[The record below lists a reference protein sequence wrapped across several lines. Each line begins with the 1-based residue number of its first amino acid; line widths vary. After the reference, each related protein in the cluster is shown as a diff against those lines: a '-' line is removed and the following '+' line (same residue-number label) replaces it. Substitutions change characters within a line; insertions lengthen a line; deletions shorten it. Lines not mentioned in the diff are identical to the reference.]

1 MNPKLPKSNIV
12 IPKKIKGSRTIK
24 IFFGFIACLTGS
36 YLTVSAPFTF
46 WNLFFLIILYRGYEY
61 LERQGKSESAILLSI
76 IGFVLGLFT
85 YF

>member
-1 MNPKLPKSNIV
+1 MNLKVPKSNIV

-24 IFFGFIACLTGS
+24 NFFCFIACLMGS

-61 LERQGKSESAILLSI
+61 LVRQGKSESAIFLSI
-76 IGFVLGLFT
+76 IGFVLGLLT
-85 YF
+85 YL

>member
-1 MNPKLPKSNIV
+1 MNLKFPKSDIV

-24 IFFGFIACLTGS
+24 IFFSFIACLMGS

-61 LERQGKSESAILLSI
+61 LVRQGKSESAIFLSI
-76 IGFVLGLFT
+76 IGFVLGLLT
-85 YF
+85 YL

>member
-1 MNPKLPKSNIV
+1 MPKSNIV

-24 IFFGFIACLTGS
+24 NFFGFIACLIGS
-36 YLTVSAPFTF
+36 FLTVAAPFTL

-61 LERQGKSESAILLSI
+61 LDRQRKSESAIFLFI
-76 IGFVLGLFT
+76 IGFVLGLLT

>member
-1 MNPKLPKSNIV
+1 MNFKVPKSEIV

-24 IFFGFIACLTGS
+24 SLFGFIACLIGS
-36 YLTVSAPFTF
+36 YLTVSAPFTL

-61 LERQGKSESAILLSI
+61 LERQGKSKRAIFLSI
-76 IGFVLGLFT
+76 IGFILGLLT

>member
-1 MNPKLPKSNIV
+1 MNLKVPKSNIV

-24 IFFGFIACLTGS
+24 SFFGFIACLTGS
-36 YLTVSAPFTF
+36 YLTVSAPFTL

-61 LERQGKSESAILLSI
+61 LKRQGKSESAILLSI
-76 IGFVLGLFT
+76 IGFVLGLFS

>member
-1 MNPKLPKSNIV
+1 MSLKVPKSTII

-24 IFFGFIACLTGS
+24 NFSGFIACLIGS
-36 YLTVSAPFTF
+36 YLTVAAPFTL

-61 LERQGKSESAILLSI
+61 LDRQGKSESAIFLLI
-76 IGFVLGLFT
+76 IGFVLGLVT

>member
-1 MNPKLPKSNIV
+1 MNLKVPKKDIL
-12 IPKKIKGSRTIK
+12 IPRKIKGSRTIK
-24 IFFGFIACLTGS
+24 SFFGFIACLSGS
-36 YLTVSAPFTF
+36 YLTVSAPFTL

-76 IGFVLGLFT
+76 IGFVLGLLT

>member
-1 MNPKLPKSNIV
+1 MKLKVPKSNIV

-24 IFFGFIACLTGS
+24 SFLGFIACLMGS
-36 YLTVSAPFTF
+36 YLTVSAPFTL

-61 LERQGKSESAILLSI
+61 LERKGKSESAIFLSI
-76 IGFVLGLFT
+76 IGFVLGLIT

>member
-1 MNPKLPKSNIV
+1 MNLKVPKSNIV

-24 IFFGFIACLTGS
+24 SFFGFIACLTGS
-36 YLTVSAPFTF
+36 YLTVSPPFTL

-61 LERQGKSESAILLSI
+61 LERQGKSVMALSFSI
-76 IGFVLGLFT
+76 IGFLLGLIS

>member
-1 MNPKLPKSNIV
+1 MNLKFPKSDIV

-24 IFFGFIACLTGS
+24 FFFGFIACLMGS

-61 LERQGKSESAILLSI
+61 LVRQGKSERAIFLSI
-76 IGFVLGLFT
+76 IGFVLGLLT